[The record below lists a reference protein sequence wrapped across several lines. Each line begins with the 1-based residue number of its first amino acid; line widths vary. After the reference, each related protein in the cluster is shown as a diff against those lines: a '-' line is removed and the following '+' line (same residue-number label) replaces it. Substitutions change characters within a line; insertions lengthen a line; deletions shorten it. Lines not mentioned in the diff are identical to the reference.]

1 MICTCDAR
9 KTAEVDPGVASAG
22 IAVGVAETANAKSW
36 GFLGGF
42 AEKRAPEAAA
52 RSRAVPDQ
60 SLRLKDAT
68 EPQ

>member
-1 MICTCDAR
+1 VPAYALT
-9 KTAEVDPGVASAG
+9 EVDPGVASAG
-22 IAVGVAETANAKSW
+22 VAVGVSRNSERESW

>member
-1 MICTCDAR
+1 MSPLGCSR
-9 KTAEVDPGVASAG
+9 NSER
-22 IAVGVAETANAKSW
+22 KSW

-68 EPQ
+68 EPPVSRALKLS